1 MTFSVIC
8 GSRVICSL
16 TEQEAMLEF
25 HALQDLKVGMFD
37 IVDEEFRKVVLI
49 DGKFVQEKSDGVH

>member
-8 GSRVICSL
+8 GSRVVCSL